1 MKKKDTAYDNW
12 VAERLTKNPKLA
24 AEYLN
29 ALMEEMHTSGEDQP
43 LLRGL
48 KQIAQA
54 QGLTQVAKAAGIHRE
69 SLSRA
74 LSSRGNP
81 RVDTLMTI
89 TRAMGLQLTVRPMVH
104 P

>member
-1 MKKKDTAYDNW
+1 MKKTDTAYDAW
-12 VAERLTKNPKLA
+12 VAERLAKNPKVA
-24 AEYLN
+24 AEYLRT
-29 ALMEEMHTSGEDQP
+29 LMEDADAENGQA
-43 LLRGL
+43 LLRAL

-54 QGLTQVAKAAGIHRE
+54 QGLAKVAKKAGIHRE

-89 TRAMGLQLTVRPMVH
+89 THAMGLQLTVQPLPRA
-104 P
+104 